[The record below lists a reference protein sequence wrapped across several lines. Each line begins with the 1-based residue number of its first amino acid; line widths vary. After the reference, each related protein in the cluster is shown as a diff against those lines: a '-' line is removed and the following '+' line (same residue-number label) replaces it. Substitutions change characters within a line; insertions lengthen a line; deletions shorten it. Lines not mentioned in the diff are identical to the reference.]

1 MKVAFE
7 YVIKKIIDALIIKEP
22 YPHILISGIFPDE
35 FYSVLLEQIPKVS
48 AYTPKTKY
56 GKTMTL
62 ENFDILDEEK
72 KKFWKEV
79 YGFLRSAKFA
89 SILLK
94 KFNISKNG
102 VSDLFLHKDLENFE
116 FRPHRDTHSKL
127 VTYLFYL
134 PEDSSLSQL
143 GTHMLVPKKGVVI
156 KKTTEHQDWELFETV
171 KMSEYVP
178 NSFFAFAPHENSFHA
193 VKIDFPEDSVK
204 KRDTI
209 RGFVFNKDAED
220 YPEYL
225 FGK

>member
-1 MKVAFE
+1 MKAVFE
-7 YVIKKIIDALIIKEP
+7 YVVKKIIEEPIIKEP
-22 YPHILISGIFPDE
+22 YPHLLISGIFPDE
-35 FYSVLLEQIPKVS
+35 FYSALLEQIPNVS
-48 AYTPKTKY
+48 VYTAKSKY

-62 ENFDILDEEK
+62 ENFDGLDEEK
-72 KKFWKEV
+72 IKFWKEM
-79 YGFLRSAKFA
+79 YGFLRSDKFA

-102 VSDLFLHKDLENFE
+102 VSDLFLHKDLKNFE

-134 PEDSSLSQL
+134 PKDSSLSQL
-143 GTHMLVPKKGVVI
+143 GTHILVPKKGVVI

-171 KMSEYVP
+171 KKSEYIP
-178 NSFFAFAPHENSFHA
+178 NSFFAFSPHENSFHA

-204 KRDTI
+204 ERNTI

-220 YPEYL
+220 YQEYL

>member
-1 MKVAFE
+1 MKSAFE
-7 YVIKKIIDALIIKEP
+7 YVIKKIIDAPIIKEP

-35 FYSVLLEQIPKVS
+35 FYSVLLERIPKVS

-79 YGFLRSAKFA
+79 YGFLRSDKFA

-102 VSDLFLHKDLENFE
+102 VSDLFLHKDLENFD

-134 PEDSSLSQL
+134 PKDSSLSQL
-143 GTHMLVPKKGVVI
+143 GTHILVPKKGVVI

-171 KMSEYVP
+171 KMSQYMP
-178 NSFFAFAPHENSFHA
+178 NSFFSFAPHENSFHA

-204 KRDTI
+204 VRNTI
-209 RGFVFNKDAED
+209 RGFVFNKNAED

>member
-1 MKVAFE
+1 MKAVFE

-79 YGFLRSAKFA
+79 YGFLRSDKFA

>member
-1 MKVAFE
+1 MKAAFE
-7 YVIKKIIDALIIKEP
+7 YVIKKIIDAPIIKEP

-35 FYSVLLEQIPKVS
+35 FYSVLLEQIPNVS
-48 AYTPKTKY
+48 AYTAKTKY

-62 ENFDILDEEK
+62 ENFDGLDEEE

-79 YGFLRSAKFA
+79 HDSLRSDEFA

-94 KFNISKNG
+94 KFNVSGKG

-134 PEDSSLSQL
+134 PKDSSLSQL
-143 GTHMLVPKKGVVI
+143 GTHILVPKKGVVI

-204 KRDTI
+204 ERNTI

-220 YPEYL
+220 YQEYL

>member
-1 MKVAFE
+1 MKAAFE

-79 YGFLRSAKFA
+79 YGFLRSDKFA

>member
-79 YGFLRSAKFA
+79 YDFLRSDKFA

>member
-1 MKVAFE
+1 MKAAFE
-7 YVIKKIIDALIIKEP
+7 YVIKKIIDAPIIKEP
-22 YPHILISGIFPDE
+22 YPHILISRIFPDE
-35 FYSVLLEQIPKVS
+35 FYSVLLEQIPNVS
-48 AYTPKTKY
+48 AYTAKTKY

-62 ENFDILDEEK
+62 ENFDGLDEEE

-79 YGFLRSAKFA
+79 HDSLRSDEFA

-94 KFNISKNG
+94 KFNVSGKG

-134 PEDSSLSQL
+134 PKDSSLSQL
-143 GTHMLVPKKGVVI
+143 GTHILVPKKGVVI
-156 KKTTEHQDWELFETV
+156 KKTTKHQDWELFETV

-204 KRDTI
+204 ERNTI

-220 YPEYL
+220 YQEYL

>member
-1 MKVAFE
+1 MKAAFE

>member
-1 MKVAFE
+1 MKAVFE

-48 AYTPKTKY
+48 AYTAKTKY
-56 GKTMTL
+56 GKTMAL

-79 YGFLRSAKFA
+79 YGFLRSDKFA

>member
-1 MKVAFE
+1 MKAVFE

-48 AYTPKTKY
+48 VYTPKTKY

-79 YGFLRSAKFA
+79 YGFLRSDKFA

-94 KFNISKNG
+94 KFNLFKNG
-102 VSDLFLHKDLENFE
+102 VSNLFLHKDLENFE
-116 FRPHRDTHSKL
+116 FKPHRDTHSKL